1 MTEEGYSAARL
12 GLKLGLGHVSSG
24 ATSLFELGG
33 MGERMGIR
41 RGNASPMRESVSAGQ
56 GPLET
61 QWGYMDAQGRCPV
74 EICRRGWQGPERLLG
89 GLTCVALG
97 CPLL

>member
-12 GLKLGLGHVSSG
+12 GLKLGLGHVSAG

-41 RGNASPMRESVSAGQ
+41 RGDASPMQAKSSRDPVGLHGCSGSTPSGDMLAGLA
-56 GPLET
+56 G
-61 QWGYMDAQGRCPV
+61 A
-74 EICRRGWQGPERLLG
+74 
-89 GLTCVALG
+89 
-97 CPLL
+97 